1 MTTGLSN
8 SPQGRSLND
17 LVSIL
22 ISPWVARIGLLAVC
36 SVYIVGGFWK
46 ALNFHDA
53 VAEMQHF
60 GLNPGPAFALAT
72 LCLELIAPVLILT
85 GRYRWLAAG
94 ALGVFTFFANL
105 LANRFWELSGTER
118 FVTMNGFFEH
128 IGLVGAFILIAWQDL
143 RSRQS

>member
-1 MTTGLSN
+1 MTTRLSN
-8 SPQGRSLND
+8 SPQGSSANT

-22 ISPWVARIGLLAVC
+22 INPWIARIGLLAVC
-36 SVYIVGGFWK
+36 SVYIVGGLWK

-53 VAEMQHF
+53 IAEMEHF

-94 ALGVFTFFANL
+94 ALGAFTFCANL
-105 LANRFWELSGTER
+105 LANRFWELSGVER
-118 FVTMNGFFEH
+118 FMTMNGFFEH

-143 RSRQS
+143 RSKQA